1 MRETNRSARAVSVGL
16 GLAALALAV
25 PASARVGLGPGDPAV
40 FHSER
45 ILLQA
50 GLGELTADDLAGKAV
65 VLEFW
70 ATWCIAC
77 IADFPR
83 WNEMAE
89 TFAEE
94 PVAFVS
100 VTDEAEATVRPFLD
114 KRTLRGFVVL
124 DEDRS
129 LFEAYGATARPHT
142 VLIDSRGTV
151 RAAGFLRQSFSPA
164 NLRALLAGEPLEV
177 PEEERPVASELLAGT
192 DEGGDGDDSLADHET
207 AALLFQALI
216 RPSSLDQVRVI
227 ESSDER
233 YAFLGMR
240 PSHPYSVTYGVA
252 SNRFEFEDGAKL
264 PEGTFDFLFHTP
276 GRPDLLKPLLR
287 QALEASF
294 GLTVRKETRE
304 IDAVELRLP
313 EGGSLELDRAIP
325 GEDTPMF
332 DARPGHLEERVTNMA
347 LITGSLAG
355 FFEAP
360 VFDTTGSLEPFHLE
374 LDWDPDDPD
383 GLRKALRE
391 ELGVEVVPA
400 RRVVGFLIFRPA
412 EGAEI
417 SDRDADEEA
426 NGEATPEAAQEPR
439 RDEGPGI
446 SDGDGPVASD
456 AGSGRPSP

>member
-45 ILLQA
+45 ILLQE

-100 VTDEAEATVRPFLD
+100 VTDEDEATVRPFLD
-114 KRTLRGFVVL
+114 KRTLRGLVVL

-151 RAAGFLRQSFSPA
+151 RAAGFLRQSLSPA

-192 DEGGDGDDSLADHET
+192 DEGGDGDGSLADRET
-207 AALLFQALI
+207 AAPLFQALI

-240 PSHPYSVTYGVA
+240 PSHPYAVSYSVA

-276 GRPDLLKPLLR
+276 GRPDLLLPLLR

-294 GLTVRKETRE
+294 GLTVRKETRV

-332 DARPGHLEERVTNMA
+332 DVRPGHLEERVTNMA
-347 LITGSLAG
+347 LITGLLAG

-360 VFDTTGSLEPFHLE
+360 VFDTTGSLEPFHLV

-400 RRVVGFLIFRPA
+400 RREVGYLIFRPVKGSGTA
-412 EGAEI
+412 Q
-417 SDRDADEEA
+417 D
-426 NGEATPEAAQEPR
+426 EATPETAE
-439 RDEGPGI
+439 GI
-446 SDGDGPVASD
+446 SGGDGPVASD
-456 AGSGRPSP
+456 AGSARPSP